1 MSATAANPAAC
12 PRCGAPRVAAPD
24 CPHCGV
30 VYARAERR
38 AGALDP
44 SPEPALPAAEADGD
58 EPRGRGRSAA
68 AQFALAHTLAE
79 ARSELQLARYA
90 VPAALLASLLLAQT
104 DIGVFFLRTF
114 FGMWLHELGHAVAAW
129 LCGFPAFPGPWFTS
143 IGGERSFVFALSIS
157 AGLAYAIWRAWTDE
171 ERVWMGVAIAVLVL
185 QLALTVVLAP
195 ARAHTLISFSGDAG
209 SLVFGAALMAAFFVP
224 PGHKLHRDWL
234 RWGFLVI
241 GAASFADTFPD
252 WWIARHEPSVIAFG
266 EIEGRGDTDPTV
278 LLQAGW
284 TVGQM
289 VSRYVGLGVF
299 SLIALAAAQVLH
311 VRRTRDALAALEA
324 DVSP

>member
-1 MSATAANPAAC
+1 
-12 PRCGAPRVAAPD
+12 
-24 CPHCGV
+24 

-38 AGALDP
+38 AAALDP
-44 SPEPALPAAEADGD
+44 SPEPARPAAEADAD
-58 EPRGRGRSAA
+58 EPRARGRSAA

-129 LCGFPAFPGPWFTS
+129 LCGFPAIPGPWFTS
-143 IGGERSFVFALSIS
+143 IGAERSFVFALSITG
-157 AGLAYAIWRAWTDE
+157 GLAYAIWRAWTDE

-185 QLALTVVLAP
+185 QLALTVVLSP

-241 GAASFADTFPD
+241 GAASFA
-252 WWIARHEPSVIAFG
+252 AFG

-284 TVGQM
+284 TVDQM

-324 DVSP
+324 DVTP

>member
-1 MSATAANPAAC
+1 MSAPAPSSSAC
-12 PRCGAPRVAAPD
+12 PRCGAPRVAGVD

-38 AGALDP
+38 SATPPIVAAAASADD
-44 SPEPALPAAEADGD
+44 EAPALPL
-58 EPRGRGRSAA
+58 SAA
-68 AQFALAHTLAE
+68 AEFARGHALAQ
-79 ARSELQLARYA
+79 ARSELQLARFA
-90 VPAALLASLLLAQT
+90 VPAALLTSLVLART
-104 DIGVFFLRTF
+104 DMGQFFLRTF

-143 IGGERSFVFALSIS
+143 VGEERSFVFALALS
-157 AGLAYAIWRAWTDE
+157 AGLAFAIWRAWTEDE
-171 ERVWMGVAIAVLVL
+171 RLWMGVAIAVLLV
-185 QLALTVVLAP
+185 QLSLTVVLSP
-195 ARAHTLISFSGDAG
+195 SGAHTLITFSGDAG

-252 WWIARHEPSVIAFG
+252 WWTARHEPDVIAFG
-266 EIEGRGDTDPTV
+266 EIEGRADTDPTV

-284 TVGQM
+284 TVDQL
-289 VSRYVGLGVF
+289 VSRYVGIGVL

-311 VRRTRDALAALEA
+311 FRRTRAALAALEKG
-324 DVSP
+324 VSP

>member
-1 MSATAANPAAC
+1 MPAMPAASAGC
-12 PRCGAPRVAAPD
+12 PRCGAPRVAGAE

-30 VYARAERR
+30 VYARASRR
-38 AGALDP
+38 AAAPTAAPTTEAVVPGIGE
-44 SPEPALPAAEADGD
+44 EPPRPAM
-58 EPRGRGRSAA
+58 SAA
-68 AQFALAHTLAE
+68 AQFARNNALAE
-79 ARSELQLARYA
+79 ARAEMQLARFA
-90 VPAALLASLLLAQT
+90 VPGALLACLLLAQT
-104 DIGVFFLRTF
+104 DMGVFFLRTF

-129 LCGFPAFPGPWFTS
+129 LCGYPAFPGPWFTAV
-143 IGGERSFVFALSIS
+143 GEERSFSFALALT
-157 AGLAYAIWRAWTDE
+157 AGLAWAIWRAWTNE

-185 QLALTVVLAP
+185 QLALTVVLSAS
-195 ARAHTLISFSGDAG
+195 RAQTLISFAGDAG

-252 WWIARHEPSVIAFG
+252 WWTARHEPSVIAFG
-266 EIEGRGDTDPTV
+266 EIEGRGDTDPTT

-284 TVGQM
+284 TVDQM
-289 VSRYVGLGVF
+289 VSRYVGLGVL

-311 VRRTRDALAALEA
+311 VRRTRAALETLET
-324 DVSP
+324 DLTP